1 VMVRGVEVE
10 VVVMATVVE
19 GVEGG
24 RQERQG

>member
-1 VMVRGVEVE
+1 MMVRGVEVE